1 LNLSIHFRNGTVK
14 ALTRRLEEAYR
25 WGNARLVRR
34 ITALLDLAQNIPVA
48 TIAQRLCIS
57 ETSVY
62 RWLSAF
68 LLDGYASLAYRRSPG
83 RPAKLTKTQKTRLCQ
98 LITAGPE
105 KAGYPTGCWSRLLIQ
120 NLIEREF
127 GVLYDEQYVC
137 ELLRNLGFSFQK
149 ARFVSDHLDEAARQA
164 WMRQQ
169 WPKILAQA
177 RRTGALL
184 LFEDEASFAQWGSLG
199 YTWAPVGHQPVVKT
213 TGKRKGYKVF
223 GAIEY
228 FTGRFFYH
236 GSTER
241 FTAATY
247 QAYLLT
253 ILAQTEQ
260 PILLIH
266 DGAKYHTSKDLQR
279 FVAQQPRLT
288 VFQLPSYSPDYNP
301 IEFLWKNLKR
311 RATHNR
317 YFPEFETLITSV
329 ADALVYYAQH
339 ADEVKQLMGTY
350 CRDKLATSPTPPKR

>member
-1 LNLSIHFRNGTVK
+1 MNLSIHFRNGTVK
-14 ALTRRLEEAYR
+14 ALTQRLKEAYR

-34 ITALLDLAQNIPVA
+34 ITALLDLAQNIPVE
-48 TIAQRLCIS
+48 TIAHRLCIS

-68 LLDGYASLAYRRSPG
+68 LLDGYASLAYGRSPG
-83 RPAKLTKTQKTRLCQ
+83 RPAKLTKAQKTRLRQ
-98 LITAGPE
+98 LITVGPE

-120 NLIEREF
+120 NLIAREF

-137 ELLRNLGFSFQK
+137 ELLRHLGFSFQK
-149 ARFVSDHLDEAARQA
+149 ARFVSDHLDDEARQV
-164 WMRQQ
+164 WMQQ
-169 WPKILAQA
+169 KWPKILAQA

-199 YTWAPVGHQPVVKT
+199 YTWAPVGQQPVVKT

-236 GSTER
+236 GSPER

-253 ILAQTEQ
+253 VLAQTDQ
-260 PILLIH
+260 PIILIQ
-266 DGAKYHTSKDLQR
+266 DGAKYHTSKAMQQF
-279 FVAQQPRLT
+279 FVQQPRLT
-288 VFQLPSYSPDYNP
+288 VHQLPSYSPDYNP

-339 ADEVKQLMGTY
+339 AAEVKQLMGAY
-350 CRDKLATSPTPPKR
+350 CTDKLAIRSTMPKG

>member
-1 LNLSIHFRNGTVK
+1 MNLSIHFRNGTVK

-34 ITALLDLAQNIPVA
+34 ITVLLDLAHHIPVA

-57 ETSVY
+57 EPSVY
-62 RWLSAF
+62 RWLRAF
-68 LLDGYASLAYRRSPG
+68 LLDGYASLVYRRSPG
-83 RPAKLTKTQKTRLCQ
+83 RPAKLTKVQKTRLRQ

-127 GVLYDEQYVC
+127 GVLYDEAYVC
-137 ELLRNLGFSFQK
+137 QLLRHLGFSFQK
-149 ARFVSDHLDEAARQA
+149 ARFVSDHLDEAARQV
-164 WMRQQ
+164 WMQQ
-169 WPKILAQA
+169 TWPKMLKQA

-184 LFEDEASFAQWGSLG
+184 LFEDEASFAHWGSLG
-199 YTWAPVGHQPVVKT
+199 YTWALVGQQPVVKT

-247 QAYLLT
+247 QAYLRTL
-253 ILAQTEQ
+253 LAQTDQ
-260 PILLIH
+260 PIILIQ
-266 DGAKYHTSKDLQR
+266 DGAKYHTSKAMQL
-279 FVAQQPRLT
+279 FFAQQPRLT
-288 VFQLPSYSPDYNP
+288 VHQLPSYSPDYNP

-317 YFPEFETLITSV
+317 YFPEFETLMTSV
-329 ADALVYYAQH
+329 AEALIYYAQH
-339 ADEVKQLMGTY
+339 ADEVKWLMGAY
-350 CRDKLATSPTPPKR
+350 CRDKLATRSMMPQG

>member
-1 LNLSIHFRNGTVK
+1 MNLSIHFRNGTVK
-14 ALTRRLEEAYR
+14 ALTQRLEEAYR

-34 ITALLDLAQNIPVA
+34 ITALLDLAQHIPVE
-48 TIAQRLCIS
+48 TIAHRLCIS

-68 LLDGYASLAYRRSPG
+68 LLDGYASLVYRTSPG
-83 RPAKLTKTQKTRLCQ
+83 RPAKLTKTQKTRLRK
-98 LITAGPE
+98 LVTAGPE

-120 NLIEREF
+120 NLIQREL

-149 ARFVSDHLDEAARQA
+149 ARFVSDHLDEAARQT
-164 WMRQQ
+164 WMQQ
-169 WPKILAQA
+169 KWPKILARA
-177 RRTGALL
+177 RRSGALL

-223 GAIEY
+223 GAIDY

-236 GSTER
+236 ASSER
-241 FTAATY
+241 FTSATY

-253 ILAQTEQ
+253 ILAQTDQ
-260 PILLIH
+260 PIIVIH
-266 DGAKYHTSKDLQR
+266 DGAKYHTSKDMQT
-279 FVAQQPRLT
+279 FFAQQRRLT

-317 YFPEFETLITSV
+317 YFPEFESLITSV
-329 ADALVYYAQH
+329 ADALAYYAQH
-339 ADEVKQLMGTY
+339 ADEVKQLMGAY
-350 CRDKLATSPTPPKR
+350 CNDKLANRSTLTQR

>member
-1 LNLSIHFRNGTVK
+1 MNLSIHFRNGTVK
-14 ALTRRLEEAYR
+14 ALTRRLEDAYR
-25 WGNARLVRR
+25 RGDVRLVRR
-34 ITALLDLAQNIPVA
+34 ITALLDIAQNIPVA

-62 RWLSAF
+62 RWLTAF
-68 LLDGYASLAYRRSPG
+68 LLESYASLAYRRSPG
-83 RPAKLTKTQKTRLCQ
+83 RPAKLTKTQKTRLTQ

-120 NLIEREF
+120 NLIQREF

-149 ARFVSDHLDEAARQA
+149 ARFVSDHLDEAARQE
-164 WMRQQ
+164 WMRQI
-169 WPKILAQA
+169 WPKILTQA
-177 RRTGALL
+177 RRTGALV

-199 YTWAPVGHQPVVKT
+199 YTWAPVGQQPVVKT

-223 GAIEY
+223 GAIDY
-228 FTGRFFYH
+228 FSGRLFYH

-241 FTAATY
+241 FTALTY

-253 ILAQTEQ
+253 ILAQTPQ
-260 PILLIH
+260 PIILIH
-266 DGAKYHTSKDLQR
+266 DGAKYHTSKDLQQ
-279 FVAQQPRLT
+279 FLAQQPRLT
-288 VFQLPSYSPDYNP
+288 VLQLPSYSPDYNP
-301 IEFLWKNLKR
+301 IEYLWKNTKR

-329 ADALVYYAQH
+329 SEALAYYAQH
-339 ADEVKQLMGTY
+339 ADEVKRLMGIY
-350 CRDKLATSPTPPKR
+350 CAEKLATPPTTPKP

>member
-1 LNLSIHFRNGTVK
+1 MNLSIHFRNGTVK

-34 ITALLDLAQNIPVA
+34 ITALLDLAQNMPVA

-62 RWLSAF
+62 RWLKAF

-83 RPAKLTKTQKTRLCQ
+83 RPAKLTKVQKTRLRK

-127 GVLYDEQYVC
+127 GALYDDHYVC
-137 ELLRNLGFSFQK
+137 ELLRHLGFSFQK
-149 ARFVSDHLDEAARQA
+149 ARFVSDHLDEAARA
-164 WMRQQ
+164 DWMQHT

-177 RRTGALL
+177 RRRGALV

-213 TGKRKGYKVF
+213 TGTRKGYKVF

-236 GSTER
+236 GSAER
-241 FTAATY
+241 FTTATY

-253 ILAQTEQ
+253 ILAQTDQ
-260 PILLIH
+260 PIILIH

-329 ADALVYYAQH
+329 ADALVYYAHH
-339 ADEVKQLMGTY
+339 ADEVKQLMGAY
-350 CRDKLATSPTPPKR
+350 CSDKLAARPASPQR